1 MREKYVLC
9 VCVRER
15 ERDRDREI
23 STNDTCYDCEPIC

>member
-15 ERDRDREI
+15 DRDRDREI

>member
-1 MREKYVLC
+1 MREIYVLC

-15 ERDRDREI
+15 DRDRDREI